1 MPCDSLQSYKL
12 TVRYNRYQE
21 RKVEASAK
29 YRAKR
34 AREEVEEWD
43 GITNNETVNGD
54 PSGSQSDSESEEEE
68 MLDPVDS
75 LLTTLGP
82 RLDARSKGQMSK
94 RAALFFDRPE
104 FEGLGLDGMERSGPE
119 ESPEQQADAIG
130 VVDGEEME
138 HDKDV
143 EMKDSASEDDYEE
156 VPADDGEQDAWD
168 ADSDEEKAPAKSST
182 PSQNPTSNIHL

>member
-1 MPCDSLQSYKL
+1 MPCDRLQSYKL

-43 GITNNETVNGD
+43 GITNEETVNGD
-54 PSGSQSDSESEEEE
+54 HCGSQSDSESEEEE

-104 FEGLGLDGMERSGPE
+104 FEGLSLYGMERSGPE
-119 ESPEQQADAIG
+119 GSPEHQAPANG
-130 VVDGEEME
+130 LVDGKEME
-138 HDKDV
+138 QEEDV
-143 EMKDSASEDDYEE
+143 EMKDSASENDYEE
-156 VPADDGEQDAWD
+156 VPAEDGEQDAWD
-168 ADSDEEKAPAKSST
+168 ADSDEEKKPAKSST
-182 PSQNPTSNIHL
+182 PSQNPPSNIPA